1 MLSSLSM
8 KKILAF
14 SALILFI
21 IPLFAQKKPL
31 PKFLRRMLFEKDS
44 SKHGS
49 LFILP
54 VLSSSPETGL
64 EVGGSVLYSFYTD
77 TMHSDTR
84 VSNIFT
90 YGSFT
95 TKGQSRFSVSTTY
108 WAPHN
113 NWHYTASA
121 GYVNFP
127 FDFYGTGPNTYNFNK
142 DHLGQKRF
150 KLNFEA
156 DKKLGKYIYLG
167 LVTGGFNYAFEDKT
181 PGGIFDTNPVIEGR
195 NGGASLLIG
204 PAFSFDT
211 RNNNTYTT
219 KGVFI
224 NSYYYLMQGV
234 GSNNGYNG
242 GYLNVEISQYNALS
256 KRFMLGFDMQ
266 NQLLTGSQSPFYLM
280 PSLGSDELMRGYYT
294 GRYRDRN
301 LIAAQTEL
309 RYRLSDR
316 LGLAGFV
323 GTGTVYNSS
332 FSFADLKPNY
342 GGGIRYFF
350 DVEKGLTIRM
360 DYGIGQKLPNEQRQ
374 SGFYLS
380 LGEAF

>member
-1 MLSSLSM
+1 M
-8 KKILAF
+8 KKILTFCAIMLF
-14 SALILFI
+14 SA
-21 IPLFAQKKPL
+21 PLFAQKNLL
-31 PKFLRRMLFEKDS
+31 PKFLRRLLFEKDS
-44 SKHGS
+44 SKHSS
-49 LFILP
+49 LFVLP
-54 VLSSSPETGL
+54 VVSSAPETGL
-64 EVGGSVLYSFYTD
+64 ELGGSVLYSFYTD
-77 TMHSDTR
+77 TLHAGTR

-90 YGSFT
+90 YASIT
-95 TKGQSRFSVSTTY
+95 TKGQSRFSLSTSY
-108 WAPHN
+108 WAPYN
-113 NWHYTASA
+113 NWHYSA
-121 GYVNFP
+121 AIGYINFP
-127 FDFYGTGPNTYNFNK
+127 FDFYGTGPNTYAVNK
-142 DHLGQKRF
+142 DHLGQQRL
-150 KLNFEA
+150 KLNLEA
-156 DKKLGKYIYLG
+156 DKKIGRYIYLG
-167 LVTGGFNYAFEDKT
+167 LVTGGFNYRFENKT
-181 PGGIFDTNPVIEGR
+181 PGGIFDTNSLIEGR
-195 NGGASLLIG
+195 NGGGSLLIG

-219 KGVFI
+219 RGVFV

-234 GSNNGYNG
+234 GSNNDYKG
-242 GYLNVEISQYNALS
+242 GYLNVEITQYNALG

-266 NQLLTGSQSPFYLM
+266 SQFLTGSQSPFYLM
-280 PSLGSDELMRGYYT
+280 PSLGSDELMRGYYN

-309 RYRLSDR
+309 RYRFSDR
-316 LGLAGFV
+316 LGLAGFA

-380 LGEAF
+380 LGESF